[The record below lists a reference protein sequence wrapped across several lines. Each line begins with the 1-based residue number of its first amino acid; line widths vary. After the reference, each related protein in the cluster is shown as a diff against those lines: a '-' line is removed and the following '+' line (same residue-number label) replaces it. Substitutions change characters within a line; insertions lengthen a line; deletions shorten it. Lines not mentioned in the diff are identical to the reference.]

1 MNHHFRYL
9 SRADVEAIN
18 VPMAEIIGAVE
29 FALTEKA
36 FKRTHMPAK
45 HWMEPHPSRWFGA
58 MSSIV
63 PAVKSAAVKWQ
74 TGSSENAARGFPYIT
89 GLLILNDIETGL
101 PDAVMDSTWL
111 TAMRTAAETAVAAK
125 ALAIKGTKTIGVI
138 GCGVQGRTNVEALLL
153 TFPGISAVYAFDI
166 DPVSVSNYAREMQ
179 ERYDLRVVTCKTPRE
194 AVEAGDIV
202 VTGGPIEPRAQRV
215 IDKGWLKPGGLG
227 VPLDYDCYWKR
238 EAFAEAD
245 ILVTD
250 DQGQIEHIKEYGYF
264 ADTPPVQGEL
274 GDVLAGLLLGRTNDK
289 QRAISLNMGVSVEDV
304 TTARLIVDRAGAAGL
319 GSILSL

>member
-1 MNHHFRYL
+1 
-9 SRADVEAIN
+9 
-18 VPMAEIIGAVE
+18 MAEIIGAVE

-125 ALAIKGTKTIGVI
+125 ALAVKGTKTIGVI

-194 AVEAGDIV
+194 AVEA
-202 VTGGPIEPRAQRV
+202 E
-215 IDKGWLKPGGLG
+215 
-227 VPLDYDCYWKR
+227 
-238 EAFAEAD
+238 
-245 ILVTD
+245 
-250 DQGQIEHIKEYGYF
+250 
-264 ADTPPVQGEL
+264 
-274 GDVLAGLLLGRTNDK
+274 
-289 QRAISLNMGVSVEDV
+289 ISS
-304 TTARLIVDRAGAAGL
+304 
-319 GSILSL
+319 